1 MATLVDTAAALDL
14 NKDDAAE
21 LKRQRLR
28 DKKRRQRQKQKEKKK
43 CLTERR
49 ATENKGQ
56 GLFATQAIEEGAI
69 ITKQPPAL
77 SVVFDAMF
85 AMSSSNVTNPVSSN
99 RCTTCSSTT
108 SSAEFMMA
116 AIVVVVVVGVVV
128 VVMVVVV
135 GHNTDKKFL
144 LFFFRASFLIP

>member
-49 ATENKGQ
+49 DTENKGQ
-56 GLFATQAIEEGAI
+56 GLFATQSIEEGSTVAR
-69 ITKQPPAL
+69 QPPAL
-77 SVVFDAMF
+77 SVVFDAHSQTVCGF
-85 AMSSSNVTNPVSSN
+85 CFRPV
-99 RCTTCSSTT
+99 RI
-108 SSAEFMMA
+108 SASRGVETPPRHRRDSCPSDD
-116 AIVVVVVVGVVV
+116 VVGGFFVDFEAIRTEYAPRRTRRTR
-128 VVMVVVV
+128 
-135 GHNTDKKFL
+135 GPFL
-144 LFFFRASFLIP
+144 L